1 MTIGFIYL
9 KSELESLP
17 PSKSILEKIC
27 FFGLVYVVC
36 NIILKSIKQRSL

>member
-17 PSKSILEKIC
+17 PSKSILEKIW
-27 FFGLVYVVC
+27 FFWARVCGL
-36 NIILKSIKQRSL
+36 